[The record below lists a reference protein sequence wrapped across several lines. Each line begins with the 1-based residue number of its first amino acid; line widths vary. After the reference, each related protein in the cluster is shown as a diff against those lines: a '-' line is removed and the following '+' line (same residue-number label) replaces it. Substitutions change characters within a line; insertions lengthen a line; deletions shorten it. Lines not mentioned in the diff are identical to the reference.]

1 MINAEIIRRA
11 KRGDRD
17 ARDHVLVHALWF
29 IQEDQYCSDLADRV
43 RDEFADL
50 SQEFAFRL
58 ETRVSSWWENNYQL
72 WLRKWW
78 RQHVFDASRKGSLDT
93 VPIDKLDEEDDNG
106 LPRVQGRTF
115 TDYRRMED
123 SLARRCDR
131 AQVYDSLNVLSEGQR
146 TVLKMRLKG
155 LKNKEIAEELD
166 ISESTVSSR
175 IQRAKNNRELR
186 ETLKILLDV
195 SR

>member
-1 MINAEIIRRA
+1 MISAEVIRRA

-17 ARDHVLVHALWF
+17 ARDHVLVRALRF

-78 RQHVFDASRKGSLDT
+78 RQHVFDASRKSSLDT
-93 VPIDKLDEEDDNG
+93 VPIDKLDEEDDND
-106 LPRVQGRTF
+106 LPRVQVREITG
-115 TDYRRMED
+115 YRRVED

-131 AQVYDSLNVLSEGQR
+131 ARVYDSLSVLSEGQR

-155 LKNKEIAEELD
+155 LKNHEIAEELD
-166 ISESTVSSR
+166 ISESAVSSR
-175 IQRAKNNRELR
+175 IQRAKDNRELR

-195 SR
+195 RR

>member
-1 MINAEIIRRA
+1 MISAEVTRRA

-17 ARDHVLVHALWF
+17 ARDHVLVRALRF

-78 RQHVFDASRKGSLDT
+78 RQHVFDASRKSSLDT
-93 VPIDKLDEEDDNG
+93 VPIDLDEEDDKD
-106 LPRVQGRTF
+106 LPRVQERKI

-155 LKNKEIAEELD
+155 LKNHEIAEELD
-166 ISESTVSSR
+166 ISESAVSSR
-175 IQRAKNNRELR
+175 IRRAKNNRELR

-195 SR
+195 RR

>member
-1 MINAEIIRRA
+1 MINAEDIRRA

-50 SQEFAFRL
+50 SQEFVFRL
-58 ETRVSSWWENNYQL
+58 KARVSSWWESNYQL

-78 RQHVFDASRKGSLDT
+78 RQHVFDASRKSSLDT
-93 VPIDKLDEEDDNG
+93 VPIDLDGEDDKD
-106 LPRVQGRTF
+106 LPRVQERTI
-115 TDYRRMED
+115 TDYRRVED

-155 LKNKEIAEELD
+155 LKNHEIAEELD
-166 ISESTVSSR
+166 ISESAVSSR
-175 IQRAKNNRELR
+175 IERAKDNRKLR

-195 SR
+195 RR